1 MPNPE
6 PIGAAKGITA
16 AAPVAANP
24 ATFVSMGNLRDPNT
38 ALALCGLVTIAAL
51 RARQVR
57 ASILLCMLLTTAA
70 GAIAGLVHWQPQSYA
85 WPDMFS
91 TMLKLDI
98 GAAWRIGL
106 LEIVFVFLFVDLFDN
121 LGTLVAVSQKAGLV
135 DSQGQI
141 PRLNRILIV
150 DASATITGSLAG
162 TTTVVSFIESAA
174 GVAAGGRSG
183 VVAVV
188 TGLLF
193 VLELFIAISSAA
205 TAPALVVV
213 GALMISAVAG
223 IDWNNA
229 AVGVPA
235 FLTLITIPLT
245 FSIANGLAFG
255 IVAHVLLKVASGQGR
270 RVPIAAYALAA
281 LLLVRFV
288 YLGSRV

>member
-1 MPNPE
+1 MPNLE

-16 AAPVAANP
+16 AAPVVANP

-51 RARQVR
+51 QARQAR
-57 ASILLCMLLTTAA
+57 ASILVGMLLTTAA

-98 GAAWRIGL
+98 GAALRIGL

-150 DASATITGSLAG
+150 DASATITGSLTG

-193 VLELFIAISSAA
+193 VLALFIAPLIGAIPAAA

-223 IDWNNA
+223 IDWENA
-229 AVGVPA
+229 TVGVPA
-235 FLTLITIPLT
+235 FLTLITIP
-245 FSIANGLAFG
+245 SPS
-255 IVAHVLLKVASGQGR
+255 ASPT
-270 RVPIAAYALAA
+270 V
-281 LLLVRFV
+281 
-288 YLGSRV
+288 SRSESLPMYC